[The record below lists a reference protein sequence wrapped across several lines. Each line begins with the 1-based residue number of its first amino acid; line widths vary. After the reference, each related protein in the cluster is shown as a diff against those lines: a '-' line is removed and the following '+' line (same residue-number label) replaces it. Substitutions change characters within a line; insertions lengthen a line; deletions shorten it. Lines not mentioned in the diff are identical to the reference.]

1 MAWTEAALEELGLAP
16 AWVRRDAARAADVNE
31 AAAHAAGEAAVAAV
45 ARGAQPASPDAPR
58 EPARRI
64 ARDSGRDGGG
74 DGGQDGGQDGAS
86 GDAGSAS
93 PNDAA
98 HAMARVAGA
107 EASAADAVADEH
119 AALARQA
126 GDGRGQTRQAAAE
139 SGARAA
145 ADAPAPAA
153 APASRTRDATI
164 ARGASPDEPGVAG
177 VVGVVGVADEP
188 SVAGGARRARTS
200 GGGADVPARALDWTD
215 AAEAT
220 RPAAAPAPAALTGG
234 DAGAAASDEDMSWFD
249 LEPVH
254 EPVLP
259 DVAARPAATT
269 PSVAELGWDEL
280 RARVADCERCRLC
293 EKRTNTVFGV
303 GDEHADWMLV
313 GEAPGENEDKQG
325 EPFVGQA
332 GKLLDNMLR
341 ALALKRGENVYI
353 ANVIKCRPPGNRNP
367 EPDEVARCEPYL
379 QRQVALVKPKLIV
392 ALGRFAAQTLLKTD
406 ESIASMRGRV
416 HQYEGVPVIVTYHPA
431 YLLRSLQDK
440 AKAWSDLCL
449 ANDTYRSAAPAA
461 DPP

>member
-16 AWVRRDAARAADVNE
+16 AWVRRDAARAVDVNE
-31 AAAHAAGEAAVAAV
+31 AAAHAAGETAVAAV
-45 ARGAQPASPDAPR
+45 ARGAQPASPDASR

-64 ARDSGRDGGG
+64 ARDSGRDSGR
-74 DGGQDGGQDGAS
+74 DGGQDGGQNGAS

-107 EASAADAVADEH
+107 EASAAAAVADEH

-126 GDGRGQTRQAAAE
+126 GDGRGQARQAAAE

-164 ARGASPDEPGVAG
+164 ARGASPD
-177 VVGVVGVADEP
+177 
-188 SVAGGARRARTS
+188 
-200 GGGADVPARALDWTD
+200 VPASALDWTD

-259 DVAARPAATT
+259 DVAARLAATT

-406 ESIASMRGRV
+406 GSIASMRGRV